1 MCIIMKK
8 FLLLLAGVTLLVPTN
23 ICHAYLD
30 PGTGS
35 MMVQLIAGGVLT
47 VVTAIGMYWSKIKM
61 MFTGDKKQKGN

>member
-1 MCIIMKK
+1 MKK
-8 FLLLLAGVTLLVPTN
+8 FVLLVAGGTLLVPTN

-47 VVTAIGMYWSKIKM
+47 VATAVGMYWKRIKL
-61 MFTGDKKQKGN
+61 MFTGKKHEGDSQ